1 MELFFHDQTITSSLK
16 NHLHRLPKLSKSGVE
31 IMKQDHIEKQEEAI
45 ATNSN
50 QAISMNTVVYI
61 YVFSFEIMSFL
72 LKITIFMHIYTLF
85 L

>member
-1 MELFFHDQTITSSLK
+1 
-16 NHLHRLPKLSKSGVE
+16 
-31 IMKQDHIEKQEEAI
+31 MKQDHIEEQEEAI

-61 YVFSFEIMSFL
+61 CFFSFEIMSFL

-85 L
+85 LWW